1 MKILLRSLNL
11 GLKTLIFIFFSEQFI
26 LEPQSVIGERNVE

>member
-1 MKILLRSLNL
+1 MKILLHSLNL
-11 GLKTLIFIFFSEQFI
+11 GLKTLIFTYFSEQFI

>member
-11 GLKTLIFIFFSEQFI
+11 GLKALIFTYFSEQFI